1 MTSWDTRGGRR
12 RPGRPRTHKE
22 ALDRRLMWATVVVVI
37 AVAALIVALNVVL
50 IVLTMLGKA

>member
-1 MTSWDTRGGRR
+1 MCIR
-12 RPGRPRTHKE
+12 
-22 ALDRRLMWATVVVVI
+22 DRYVDGPVKHVVNI